1 MIVSWKRL
9 AMGILLIIVVGCRSG
24 RLPSAES
31 LDSRSTFP
39 LIGSIKLVH
48 QANLHY
54 SKGYTYDSYAFF
66 ISTTTGIKRR
76 TQKTDWARIIES
88 PDRTVTFV
96 GERDYWGN
104 QVVEFRIPREEI
116 DALLNA
122 DYENP
127 GFSVT
132 PTRKPR

>member
-1 MIVSWKRL
+1 MTVSWKRL
-9 AMGILLIIVVGCRSG
+9 AMGILLIIVAGCQI
-24 RLPSAES
+24 PPAES

-39 LIGSIKLVH
+39 LRGSIKLVH
-48 QANLHY
+48 QADLNYARGH
-54 SKGYTYDSYAFF
+54 TYDSYAFF

-76 TQKTDWARIIES
+76 TQKTGWARIIES
-88 PDRTVTFV
+88 PDRTATFV
-96 GERDYWGN
+96 GKSDCWGN